1 MIDYFKHIFTTPEYQ
16 LSTLDRFM
24 QIFIIFIGIAIIF
37 GIIFCV
43 ALLIEKIKTHHRKKK
58 KKKLKGSVADD
69 TNKQ

>member
-24 QIFIIFIGIAIIF
+24 QIFIVFIGIAIIF

-43 ALLIEKIKTHHRKKK
+43 ALLIEKIKKNRKKRK
-58 KKKLKGSVADD
+58 S
-69 TNKQ
+69 

>member
-37 GIIFCV
+37 CV
-43 ALLIEKIKTHHRKKK
+43 ALLIEKSRKITEKRK
-58 KKKLKGSVADD
+58 S
-69 TNKQ
+69 

>member
-16 LSTLDRFM
+16 LSTLDKFM

-43 ALLIEKIKTHHRKKK
+43 ACLMDKIKRSHRKKK
-58 KKKLKGSVADD
+58 NEKE
-69 TNKQ
+69 NKNSKIKE

>member
-43 ALLIEKIKTHHRKKK
+43 ALLIEKPRKITEKRK
-58 KKKLKGSVADD
+58 R
-69 TNKQ
+69 

>member
-16 LSTLDRFM
+16 LSTLDKFM

-43 ALLIEKIKTHHRKKK
+43 VCLIDKIKRNHRKKK
-58 KKKLKGSVADD
+58 NEKENKKLNIKE
-69 TNKQ
+69 